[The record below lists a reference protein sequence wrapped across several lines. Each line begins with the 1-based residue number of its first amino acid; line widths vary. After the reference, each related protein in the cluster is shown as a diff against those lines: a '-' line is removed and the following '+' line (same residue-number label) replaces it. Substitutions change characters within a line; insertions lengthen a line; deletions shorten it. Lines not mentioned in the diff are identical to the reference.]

1 MALLEKK
8 LRELQREIATTNLE
22 NESLKAILSGEQEL
36 REDRAA
42 EETNALLVVN
52 DDIKQNLTTSEEEK
66 KKAIKQREFVESTNV
81 NFEKTAQDGKQR
93 VQDLTSQISQS
104 RQQTSEQI
112 ARLEQDL
119 RGLVSENKTLKAQK
133 EKHDVLHKQLER
145 DVTQLIQSEKQME
158 AEWNKRVAEIEKD
171 VIDKRSNIQGIID

>member
-52 DDIKQNLTTSEEEK
+52 DDIK
-66 KKAIKQREFVESTNV
+66 
-81 NFEKTAQDGKQR
+81 
-93 VQDLTSQISQS
+93 
-104 RQQTSEQI
+104 
-112 ARLEQDL
+112 
-119 RGLVSENKTLKAQK
+119 
-133 EKHDVLHKQLER
+133 
-145 DVTQLIQSEKQME
+145 
-158 AEWNKRVAEIEKD
+158 
-171 VIDKRSNIQGIID
+171 